1 MRIRQWVFQGFRTRV
16 KTTQYPHADEQAA
29 GVSPGRPAAAC
40 EVSPEQGRRLVEICP
55 TGAIEHE
62 NGVAGVDFGRCVHC
76 FRCARQIDPPLRW
89 ETGYEWSR
97 FAANARPPAWPRGFS
112 KSLHIR
118 VVDAGDCGACLAEV
132 KQLNNPYYN
141 MHRLGF
147 FLTPTPRNADI
158 LLVVGPVTDQMR
170 KPLQEAY
177 DAMPTPKIVMAV
189 GACALSG
196 GVFGP
201 SIFSGAGVGSLLPV
215 DIEVPGAPPPPL
227 AILHGLLVA
236 AGRKPPAHSGASRSH
251 FAEEKV
257 S

>member
-1 MRIRQWVFQGFRTRV
+1 LRIRQWVFQGFRTGI
-16 KTTQYPHADEQAA
+16 KTTQYPRADEHAA
-29 GVSPGRPAAAC
+29 GISPGRPAAAS
-40 EVSPEQGRRLVEICP
+40 EVSEEQGRRLVEICP

-62 NGVAGVDFGRCVHC
+62 NGVARVDFSRCVHC
-76 FRCARQIDPPLRW
+76 FRCARQIDAPLQW
-89 ETGYEWSR
+89 EDSYEWAR
-97 FAANARPPAWPRGFS
+97 FAAGAHPPAWPKVFS

-118 VVDAGDCGACLAEV
+118 VVDAGDCGACLSEV
-132 KQLNNPYYN
+132 KQLNNPHYN

-236 AGRKPPAHSGASRSH
+236 AGRKAPARDSASSSRL
-251 FAEEKV
+251 AEEEV

>member
-1 MRIRQWVFQGFRTRV
+1 MKQWVFQGFRSGSKSTR
-16 KTTQYPHADEQAA
+16 YPRADETA
-29 GVSPGRPAAAC
+29 PGTTPGLPAQTNDLST
-40 EVSPEQGRRLVEICP
+40 EEGRRLVEVCP
-55 TGAIEHE
+55 TGAIEFE
-62 NGVAGVDFGRCVHC
+62 NGVARVDFGRFVHC
-76 FRCARQIDPPLRW
+76 FRCVRQIDRPLRW
-89 ETGYEWSR
+89 ETGYEWASV
-97 FAANARPPAWPRGFS
+97 AANAHLPAWPKAFS
-112 KSLHIR
+112 RSLHIR

-141 MHRLGF
+141 IHRLGF
-147 FLTPTPRNADI
+147 FLTPTPRAADI
-158 LLVVGPVTDQMR
+158 LLVVGPVTDSMR

-177 DAMPTPKIVMAV
+177 EAMPTPKLVMAV
-189 GACALSG
+189 GVCALTG

-201 SIFSGAGVGSLLPV
+201 SIFSGPGVGSVIPV

-236 AGRKPPAHSGASRSH
+236 AGRKAPTHGSASNSH